1 MENNISKKMAFGGIL
16 LALEAIFFMLINFV
30 PMNTIFFMVL
40 ASFVSSIVIIEF
52 GEKTGT
58 IFTIASIL
66 LSFMIIGNKVQW
78 FVYAISFAIYGL
90 VKSLIERGRTMG
102 VEYGIKLVFANIV
115 FAIMYFALKS
125 FLADVQYIP
134 ILFVGLNIVFLI
146 YDLFYSQFIRL
157 YENKLRKNISKYL
170 D

>member
-1 MENNISKKMAFGGIL
+1 MENISKKMAFGGIL

-40 ASFVSSIVIIEF
+40 ASFISSIVIIEF

-58 IFTIASIL
+58 IFTFASIL

-78 FVYAISFAIYGL
+78 FIYAISFALYGL
-90 VKSLIERGRTMG
+90 VKSLIERGRSMG
-102 VEYGIKLVFANIV
+102 TEYCIKLVFANIV
-115 FAIMYFALKS
+115 FAIMYFVLKS
-125 FLADVQYIP
+125 FLTEVQYMSV
-134 ILFVGLNIVFLI
+134 LFIGLNITFLI
-146 YDLFYSQFIRL
+146 YDLFYSQFIRM

>member
-1 MENNISKKMAFGGIL
+1 MDNVSKKMAFGGIL

-40 ASFVSSIVIIEF
+40 ASFISSIIIIEF

-58 IFTIASIL
+58 IFTFASIL

-78 FVYAISFAIYGL
+78 FIYAISFALYGL
-90 VKSLIERGRTMG
+90 VKSLIERGRSSGT
-102 VEYGIKLVFANIV
+102 EYCIKLVFANIV
-115 FAIMYFALKS
+115 FAIMYFVLKS
-125 FLADVQYIP
+125 FLTEVQYMSV
-134 ILFVGLNIVFLI
+134 LFVGLNATFLI
-146 YDLFYSQFIRL
+146 YDLFYSQFIRM

>member
-1 MENNISKKMAFGGIL
+1 MENVSKKMAFGGIL

-40 ASFVSSIVIIEF
+40 ASFISSIVIIEF
-52 GEKTGT
+52 GEKTGA
-58 IFTIASIL
+58 IFTFASIL

-78 FVYAISFAIYGL
+78 FIYAISFALYGL
-90 VKSLIERGRTMG
+90 VKSLIERGRSRGT
-102 VEYGIKLVFANIV
+102 EYGIKLVFANIV
-115 FAIMYFALKS
+115 FAIMYFVLKS
-125 FLADVQYIP
+125 FLTEVQYMFV
-134 ILFVGLNIVFLI
+134 LFIGLNATFLI
-146 YDLFYSQFIRL
+146 YDLFYSQFIRM